1 MGKPG
6 HNVTFIDEMV
16 LITRE
21 GIDIHCI
28 MIMLLDPIEKIRPG
42 NFDNGDSRTIITPID
57 FVLNETLKTMVVSEL
72 LKIPNLSQPRHFSA
86 KGPLTLVQGCATCLG
101 TSGT

>member
-6 HNVTFIDEMV
+6 HNVTFIDEMM

-28 MIMLLDPIEKIRPG
+28 MMMMLDPIERIR
-42 NFDNGDSRTIITPID
+42 RAI
-57 FVLNETLKTMVVSEL
+57 
-72 LKIPNLSQPRHFSA
+72 
-86 KGPLTLVQGCATCLG
+86 
-101 TSGT
+101 